1 MIAGIEAG
9 YLCPGCQTA
18 DEDLDAE
25 LNLTLGRSTGNGIV
39 VNGPEDLTDDVL
51 TEIVNALVRAYPAPE
66 IMRHKANLLAQAR
79 GDRHWMVGLMRNV
92 ADGMESGDLFE
103 EFECG
108 VQCSHREADDHAI
121 EDPDYQYGH
130 EQRRDHRR
138 NPWRGNAIELAYQKE
153 N

>member
-9 YLCPGCQTA
+9 YLCPGCQSA

-79 GDRHWMVGLMRNV
+79 GDRLWMVGLMRNV

-103 EFECG
+103 E
-108 VQCSHREADDHAI
+108 
-121 EDPDYQYGH
+121 
-130 EQRRDHRR
+130 
-138 NPWRGNAIELAYQKE
+138 
-153 N
+153 